1 MTAGRSFPRRW
12 FGTFLVE
19 RGFAQKPQF
28 PRIGQS
34 FVLPMVAKDE
44 GGSVRSPRAEL
55 PDERLAKEVRS
66 ARAYLFPPT
75 SAHGR

>member
-1 MTAGRSFPRRW
+1 MTAGRSFPRRS

-34 FVLPMVAKDE
+34 FVLPFGGEGRRRQCSFAPGGVA
-44 GGSVRSPRAEL
+44 
-55 PDERLAKEVRS
+55 
-66 ARAYLFPPT
+66 
-75 SAHGR
+75 